1 MKPMSEKRREGITEE
16 KMRKIAAGATAAGV
30 LLVLFLVVILIVQF
44 VQIGIANRRNAEYQ
58 DAIDTYT
65 QLLNEG
71 NNRLDLL
78 QQEETLRELAI
89 QRGWTTSK

>member
-1 MKPMSEKRREGITEE
+1 MSEKRREGITEE
-16 KMRKIAAGATAAGV
+16 KMRKIAAGATAADV

>member
-1 MKPMSEKRREGITEE
+1 MSEKRREGITEE

-44 VQIGIANRRNAEYQ
+44 VQIGIANRRNAEDQ

>member
-1 MKPMSEKRREGITEE
+1 MSEKRREGITEE